1 LKPISHCFWFEYCYD
16 NVFLKQ
22 PRRQTSFL
30 LSFIGRWWIWV
41 IHTTFLFVRGNEML
55 IILEL
60 CRGLDREELLY
71 AVKLLFKFD
80 PSTESFY
87 LLENQ
92 NNKC

>member
-1 LKPISHCFWFEYCYD
+1 
-16 NVFLKQ
+16 
-22 PRRQTSFL
+22 
-30 LSFIGRWWIWV
+30 
-41 IHTTFLFVRGNEML
+41 ML